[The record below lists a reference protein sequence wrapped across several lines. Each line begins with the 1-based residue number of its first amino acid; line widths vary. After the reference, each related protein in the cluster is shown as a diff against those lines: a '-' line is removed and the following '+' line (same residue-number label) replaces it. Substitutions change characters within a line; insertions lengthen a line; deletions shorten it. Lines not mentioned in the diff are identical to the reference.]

1 MLKIVIPAVKAG
13 ELWDEKTET
22 FIPILPQPEK
32 TLILEHSLLSIS
44 KWESKWCKPYFSKQ
58 EKTNEESI
66 DYIRCMTITKNVNP
80 DVYDRLT
87 KENID
92 EISAYI
98 EAPMTATHVSK
109 NKNGK
114 RNRQIVTS
122 ELIYYWMI
130 TLSIPIEFQKWHINR
145 LITLIDV
152 CNAENAPSK
161 KRSGRELAKE
171 YAAINA
177 ANRKRFNS
185 KG

>member
-58 EKTNEESI
+58 EKTNEEAI
-66 DYIRCMTITKNVNP
+66 DYIRCMTITKNVSP
-80 DVYDRLT
+80 DIYNRLT
-87 KENID
+87 KENMD
-92 EISAYI
+92 EISSYI
-98 EAPMTATHVSK
+98 KSPMTATHVTK

-122 ELIYYWMI
+122 ELIYCWMI
-130 TLSIPIEFQKWHINR
+130 SLGIPIEFHKWHINR

-152 CNAENAPSK
+152 CNAENTPSK